1 MKYEATD
8 ALSRDAAEA
17 LAVAGDVPGLS
28 TALIALSLADP
39 DLAWTTAFL
48 LRFTTHASPNVRGN
62 ALLGFGH
69 LARRFRS
76 LPGPALVRAAIA
88 AGLADADAFVRGQA
102 ESASDDLAS
111 FLPAHER

>member
-8 ALSRDAAEA
+8 ALSHDAAEA
-17 LAVAGDVPGLS
+17 LAAAGGVPALS
-28 TALIALSLADP
+28 KALIALSLADP

-48 LRFTTHASPNVRGN
+48 LRFTTHASPNIRGN

-76 LPGPALVRAAIA
+76 LPGAALVRAAIA
-88 AGLADADAFVRGQA
+88 AGLADGDAFVRGQA
-102 ESASDDLAS
+102 DSASDDMAS
-111 FLPAHER
+111 FLPAYEG